1 MAVISPTEWDFFL
14 EKHPNAHILQTKLW
28 GEFKADFGWKPVYI
42 QSNDSGAQILFR
54 KLPFGFSLGY
64 IPKGPVGP
72 FNKELFNEVIQQ
84 CNHERAI
91 GLYLEPDS
99 WEKEFDPKVLLDL
112 EFEKSK
118 ISIQPIRTIFINLEG
133 KEEDLLERMR
143 QKTRYNIRLAQKKG
157 ITVETSEDIELFVR
171 LIKQTSVRDQFN
183 VHDPGYYRAVFK
195 KFSKVNQCKLL
206 IAKYNNHPIAG
217 LMLFYHGNRAWYFY
231 GASSD
236 EERNR
241 MPAYLLQWEAML
253 FAARNGC
260 TEYDLWG
267 VPDHDEDFLELNFT
281 SRDDGLWGVYR
292 FKRGFGGKVVRSA
305 GVFEKEIKPFLF
317 KSYQVAINLRK
328 GSLS

>member
-1 MAVISPTEWDFFL
+1 M
-14 EKHPNAHILQTKLW
+14 K
-28 GEFKADFGWKPVYI
+28 
-42 QSNDSGAQILFR
+42 
-54 KLPFGFSLGY
+54 
-64 IPKGPVGP
+64 
-72 FNKELFNEVIQQ
+72 
-84 CNHERAI
+84 
-91 GLYLEPDS
+91 
-99 WEKEFDPKVLLDL
+99 
-112 EFEKSK
+112 
-118 ISIQPIRTIFINLEG
+118 
-133 KEEDLLERMR
+133 

-157 ITVETSEDIELFVR
+157 ITIEPSEDIEIFIW

-183 VHDPGYYRAVFK
+183 VHDPSYYRAVFK
-195 KFSKVNQCKLL
+195 KFSAANGCKLL
-206 IAKYNNHPIAG
+206 IAKYNNRPIAG

-253 FAARNGC
+253 FAAKNGC

-267 VPDHDEDFLELNFT
+267 VPDHDEDFLELHFM

-305 GVFEKEIKPFLF
+305 GVFEKEIKPLLF